1 MLDQHL
7 RAGRSRHREQQ
18 FDTLTGSGAWGTILT
33 TDDGEA
39 VVLVDGI
46 DYGPVPLIPTDLAAS
61 EGDAIFL
68 ATDTYGQ
75 PAYAID
81 PTAIGSPAVSR
92 ADALMAAEGLA
103 GQTIPRSSLQA
114 ASSPSTGVVYLQPIV
129 LKAGVPVSN
138 AHVIVNTAG
147 SGFTL
152 CKIGLYDALSPYT
165 PRAATADLG
174 SAWASTG
181 TKTHAFTTP
190 FTPPETAVYA
200 IGFVAVFSGTP
211 QISRG
216 RTVIPGNHAAVNGG
230 IGVGYLSGSGNTDLP
245 ATGSALN
252 SAAPIAWWIGVS

>member
-7 RAGRSRHREQQ
+7 RADRSRSRAQR
-18 FDTLTGSGAWGTILT
+18 FDTLDGAGSWGTVLT
-33 TDDGEA
+33 EDDGQ
-39 VVLVDGI
+39 VIVLVDGI
-46 DYGPVPLIPTDLAAS
+46 DYGPVPLVPADLGPS
-61 EGDAIFL
+61 EGDQVFL
-68 ATDTYGQ
+68 LTDAQGQ

-81 PTAIGSPAVSR
+81 PTSVTTPSRSR
-92 ADALMAAEGLA
+92 ADVLMAAEGLA